1 MLIDIQNLSFSF
13 DDGTLVFDR
22 VSFRFDT
29 SWKLGFTGRNG
40 RGKTTFL
47 KILLGQLDYTGK
59 INSPVGFSYFPFTV
73 KEQNQSAMEVIHSIS
88 PQALNWQI
96 IKECSLLE
104 VQEEALERPFTT
116 LSQGERTKVLIAA
129 LFLMENQ
136 FLLLDEPSSHLDLKG
151 QQILMDYLKGKQGFI
166 LVSHNRKLLDGATD
180 HTLSLNKAS
189 IDLTQGSYSV
199 WQKEKEKQAHF
210 EQEKNKQ
217 LKKEIKVMEKA
228 ARRTAGWSDQVE
240 ASKTGNGPVDR
251 GYIGHQAAKMMK
263 RAKSIEHRQKQAIKE
278 KQQLLQ
284 DEEIQVPL
292 KMNPMAY
299 HSKLLVYAKDLV
311 LYYDHKAVTKPLNFE
326 LYQSER
332 IAVSGPNGSGKSTLF
347 KKILG
352 QEIES
357 TGILKVGNLIISY
370 LPQSTGSVNGS
381 LLAFAKEQQVDY
393 TTLLGNL
400 NRLGFLRKE
409 LEHNLQQL
417 SEGQKKKVL
426 IAKSL
431 CESAH
436 LYLWDEPFN
445 YVDLPSRLQLEE
457 LILKMQPTLM
467 VIEHDQAFMEK
478 VATKVLVLE

>member
-73 KEQNQSAMEVIHSIS
+73 KEQNQSAMEVIHSIT

-199 WQKEKEKQAHF
+199 WQKEKEKQARF

>member
-88 PQALNWQI
+88 PQAFNWQI

-199 WQKEKEKQAHF
+199 WQKEKEKQVRF